1 MYAQEQTA
9 RALLPSA
16 LKVSLFLLLFPSLP
30 LLGLVLS
37 SGAAAWAGPTCAERA
52 CAHALSS
59 PLIVSVVHQA
69 QSYHSIPYPV
79 YPLIYLCI
87 AATAN
92 AFAFQL
98 LMRNPGKARQGTL
111 MEWAVQ
117 ASAHFFFHFPTP
129 TQHPPTLQT
138 GTMQTLN
145 HILRKRMK
153 RKANGGTTSQNP
165 IFKPSCSHL
174 NAVT

>member
-98 LMRNPGKARQGTL
+98 LMRNPGKARQGKGPSWSGRCRL
-111 MEWAVQ
+111 
-117 ASAHFFFHFPTP
+117 
-129 TQHPPTLQT
+129 L
-138 GTMQTLN
+138 
-145 HILRKRMK
+145 
-153 RKANGGTTSQNP
+153 P
-165 IFKPSCSHL
+165 IFSSTFPLPPNIRPLCRRVLCKP
-174 NAVT
+174 